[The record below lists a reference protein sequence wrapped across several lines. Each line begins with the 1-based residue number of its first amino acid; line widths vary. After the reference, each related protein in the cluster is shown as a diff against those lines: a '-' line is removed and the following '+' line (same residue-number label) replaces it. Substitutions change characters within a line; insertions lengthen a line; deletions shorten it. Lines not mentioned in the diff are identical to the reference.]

1 MINAITQT
9 LLSKHTHKVAGRGKS
24 RVMQFKNGQILV
36 TVPRE
41 IARWKRI
48 GKGTL
53 LRWSDGG
60 ENRII
65 IEVLKEQ

>member
-1 MINAITQT
+1 MSNTIAQT
-9 LLSKHTHKVAGRGKS
+9 LLAKRTHKIVGRDKS
-24 RVMQFKNGQILV
+24 RAMQFGNGQILV

-41 IARWKRI
+41 IARWKHI
-48 GKGTL
+48 SKGTL

-65 IEVLKEQ
+65 VEVLSE

>member
-1 MINAITQT
+1 MTNEIAQV
-9 LLSKHTHKVAGRGKS
+9 LLSKRTHKIAGRDKS
-24 RVMQFKNGQILV
+24 RVMQFDNGQILA

-41 IARWKRI
+41 IARWKHI

-65 IEVLKEQ
+65 VEVLSE

>member
-1 MINAITQT
+1 MTNEIAQV
-9 LLSKHTHKVAGRGKS
+9 LLSKRTHKIAGRDKS
-24 RVMQFKNGQILV
+24 RVMQFGNGQILA

-41 IARWKRI
+41 IARWKHI

-65 IEVLKEQ
+65 VEVLSE

>member
-1 MINAITQT
+1 M
-9 LLSKHTHKVAGRGKS
+9 LLVSKNFLQQARLYNYSVADH
-24 RVMQFKNGQILV
+24 IPLV

-41 IARWKRI
+41 IARWKHI
-48 GKGTL
+48 SKGTL

-65 IEVLKEQ
+65 VEVLKD

>member
-1 MINAITQT
+1 MANAIAQT
-9 LLSKHTHKVAGRGKS
+9 LLAKRTHKIVGRDKS
-24 RVMQFKNGQILV
+24 RAMQFGNGQILV

-41 IARWKRI
+41 IARWKHTS
-48 GKGTL
+48 KGTL

-65 IEVLKEQ
+65 VEVLQE

>member
-1 MINAITQT
+1 MANEIAQA
-9 LLSKHTHKVAGRGKS
+9 LLSKRAHKVVARDKS
-24 RVMQFKNGQILV
+24 KVTQFKNGQILA

-41 IARWKRI
+41 IARRKQI

-53 LRWSDGG
+53 LRWRDGG

-65 IEVLKEQ
+65 VEVLSE